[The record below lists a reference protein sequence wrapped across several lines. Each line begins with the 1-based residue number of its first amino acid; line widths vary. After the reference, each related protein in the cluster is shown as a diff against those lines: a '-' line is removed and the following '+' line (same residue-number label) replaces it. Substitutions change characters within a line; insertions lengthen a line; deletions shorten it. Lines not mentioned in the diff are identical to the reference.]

1 MACPEPW
8 HHTLQ
13 VKGYVSDH
21 IRWLRGSFNH
31 CLQSVHL
38 QYFVLGQTC
47 PNCHSPER
55 GFCCPILSSKIDR
68 TCHYCSI
75 PLKDSRGALCL
86 QFSNSETQHCL
97 GPAWLHL
104 RLTQSTQKSAKSKEE
119 TPRAAPAPAAP
130 PKSGADFLQQMILYM
145 HTMYIYINY
154 CYILLLLLLLLYYYC
169 YLLFL
174 FLLYS
179 AIMFVIGITVIIIIL
194 FRVLFS

>member
-1 MACPEPW
+1 M
-8 HHTLQ
+8 
-13 VKGYVSDH
+13 KGYVSDH

-145 HTMYIYINY
+145 HTMYIYIY
-154 CYILLLLLLLLYYYC
+154 IYKLLLYFIVIVIIVILLLL
-169 YLLFL
+169 
-174 FLLYS
+174 
-179 AIMFVIGITVIIIIL
+179 FVIFVFII
-194 FRVLFS
+194 